1 MAKLKFDLN
10 NEIEQE
16 LKKLHKDV
24 PEMMSEMVTAGA
36 QVVLKNIKAN
46 APRGIKESPAM
57 MKCLGTTRRAYRTP
71 SDDSVNMKVGFS
83 GYFINEDGEKT
94 PAPLVANVFEYG
106 RSSSKFPK
114 QPFLRKSFKKS
125 AIQKAMEEEQKKYL
139 PED

>member
-16 LKKLHKDV
+16 LKKLNKDV

-83 GYFINEDGEKT
+83 GYFINEDGVKT

-114 QPFLRKSFKKS
+114 QPFMRKSFKKS

>member
-1 MAKLKFDLN
+1 MAKLKFDLD
-10 NEIEQE
+10 NEIEKE
-16 LKKLHKDV
+16 LKKLNKDV
-24 PEMMSEMVTAGA
+24 PEMMSSMVEAGA
-36 QVVLKNIKAN
+36 KVVLNNIKAN

-71 SDDSVNMKVGFS
+71 SDDSVNMKVGFA
-83 GYFINEDGEKT
+83 GYFKNEKGEKV

-114 QPFLRKSFKKS
+114 QPFMRKSFKKA
-125 AIQKAMEEEQKKYL
+125 AIKKAMEEEQKKYL